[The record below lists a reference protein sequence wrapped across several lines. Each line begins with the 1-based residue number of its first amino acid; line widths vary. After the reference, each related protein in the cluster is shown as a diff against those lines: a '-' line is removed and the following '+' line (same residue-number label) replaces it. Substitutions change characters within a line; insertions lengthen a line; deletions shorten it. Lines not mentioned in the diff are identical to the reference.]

1 MPGGGGGS
9 EGFTTFGGTTA
20 AAALWSGQGLNPE
33 PDAAGSLLFPAGG
46 AVPSTAAAGEFVD
59 GPCFHSPLSGY
70 AGAALR
76 PGCESP
82 DDAAAPLPIVLE
94 DVDVFEL
101 AEDWADAS
109 PDLASCGEDGVV
121 EDAEFI
127 ELVELVEF
135 VEPVEPVEPA
145 VALAPGISFA
155 AALLS
160 APLAELESLQS
171 PGAATVTESANDS
184 RSTRR
189 FSNSR

>member
-33 PDAAGSLLFPAGG
+33 PDAGSLLFPAGG
-46 AVPSTAAAGEFVD
+46 AVPSTAAAGEVVD

-70 AGAALR
+70 AGAAFR

-82 DDAAAPLPIVLE
+82 DVAAAPLPIVLE

-121 EDAEFI
+121 EDVEFI
-127 ELVELVEF
+127 ELVEL
-135 VEPVEPVEPA
+135 VEPVEPA
-145 VALAPGISFA
+145 VALAPSISFA

-189 FSNSR
+189 FSSS